1 MGENEKET
9 TKVENDVLEK
19 INSRLGGIEIHLE
32 VNNEKLKDVK
42 DDICKIQKSV
52 TILEERETK
61 QNGKL
66 KSLESDVKPIKNI
79 KAIWKIPFARK
90 IIIGIIILFVVTVL
104 FAGGENMYNVLKAGL
119 IKILGI

>member
-1 MGENEKET
+1 MGENDKET
-9 TKVENDVLEK
+9 TTVENDVLEK